1 MGERGAAAPPPAG
14 SGGRAGRRRLA
25 VSLRPSPTH
34 SGRGNEG
41 DMKLAAA
48 HAALRGCEVRAAP
61 RCPAAGGPRRSGAV
75 PRGGGWRAAAAAARA
90 RGD

>member
-1 MGERGAAAPPPAG
+1 M
-14 SGGRAGRRRLA
+14 
-25 VSLRPSPTH
+25 SLRPSPTR

-48 HAALRGCEVRAAP
+48 RAALRGCEVRAAP
-61 RCPAAGGPRRSGAV
+61 RCLAAGGPRRSGAV
-75 PRGGGWRAAAAAARA
+75 PRGGGWRAAAAAAAARA